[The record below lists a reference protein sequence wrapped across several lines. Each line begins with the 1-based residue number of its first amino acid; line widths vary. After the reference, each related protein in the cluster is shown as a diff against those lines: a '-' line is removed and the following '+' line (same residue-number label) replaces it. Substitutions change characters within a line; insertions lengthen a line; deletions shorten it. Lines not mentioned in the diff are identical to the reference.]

1 MSLNLRFSIIRAST
15 YKFSLRVGRD
25 RNNGTKRYRSW
36 SLKITKWEKNLLLKM
51 RYMEVGK
58 DIDAVIEAN

>member
-1 MSLNLRFSIIRAST
+1 MAQ
-15 YKFSLRVGRD
+15 
-25 RNNGTKRYRSW
+25 NGTAAGPSK
-36 SLKITKWEKNLLLKM
+36 LLNEKKNLLLKM